1 MNFYISKIEISSN
14 EEIASIVEFR
24 SGLNIITGPSN
35 TGKSLIYKC
44 IDFCL
49 GAKKNPLHEY
59 MAMRYTHITLYIVAD
74 DKELSIS
81 RHIDSTD
88 IQVTSNIPN
97 IDSGVYNVNNK
108 NYNKSLNSIILK
120 LLGINERHEIIKN
133 KKSDTE
139 C

>member
-49 GAKKNPLHEY
+49 GAKK
-59 MAMRYTHITLYIVAD
+59 
-74 DKELSIS
+74 KSIA
-81 RHIDSTD
+81 
-88 IQVTSNIPN
+88 
-97 IDSGVYNVNNK
+97 
-108 NYNKSLNSIILK
+108 
-120 LLGINERHEIIKN
+120 
-133 KKSDTE
+133 
-139 C
+139 